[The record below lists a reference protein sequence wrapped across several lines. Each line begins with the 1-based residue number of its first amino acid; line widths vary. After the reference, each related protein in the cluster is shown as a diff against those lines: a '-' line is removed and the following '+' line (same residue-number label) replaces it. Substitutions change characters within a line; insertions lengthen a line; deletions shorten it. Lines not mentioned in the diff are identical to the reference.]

1 MYEHIPDLNF
11 VNHEEEV
18 QAIEAE
24 QYSSTRTH
32 NNRLPDTQRRQQLSR
47 DLQLPLSV
55 QQEQVEPVD
64 EILREFP
71 ELTASMQEV
80 GNKQLAAGTLSNYQA
95 AISKFQD
102 FCADHSYQYSDIT
115 EKVVI
120 HYIVDLNHRKVSYSV
135 LCQVRPALT
144 LLQEWHNGVATV
156 FTDRVTRI
164 LDGALRAA
172 AERKPPVKKAGEVP
186 FQWLED
192 TVKQHFWKSD
202 EVDTRSDPYTC
213 RTVFRVVFEYFTFCR
228 FADFQKLQARH
239 IQPVGTDLLVTF
251 PTAKNDQMHNG
262 QTTILKANGTDM
274 CPVRITHKFCQ
285 IVGLKIGSDH
295 KDSRHLH
302 CRIRKQ
308 AGGWAAV
315 AGGPASASKAREEL
329 AKLLRSSGMCDK
341 GITDKSFKM
350 LGVTRMMEAGASAD
364 ETALHGRWRTPSM
377 PLRYKHNST
386 AFKTAMAAKVPFSG
400 SIGSDTE

>member
-24 QYSSTRTH
+24 QSSSIRTH
-32 NNRLPDTQRRQQLSR
+32 NNRLPGTQRRQQLSR

-186 FQWLED
+186 FQWLEN
-192 TVKQHFWKSD
+192 TVKQH
-202 EVDTRSDPYTC
+202 
-213 RTVFRVVFEYFTFCR
+213 
-228 FADFQKLQARH
+228 
-239 IQPVGTDLLVTF
+239 
-251 PTAKNDQMHNG
+251 DQMHKG
-262 QTTILKANGTDM
+262 QTTILKANDTDM

-285 IVGLKIGSDH
+285 LVGLKIGAEH

-308 AGGWAAV
+308 AGGWAAA
-315 AGGPASASKAREEL
+315 AGSPASASKAREEL
-329 AKLLRSSGMCDK
+329 AKLLRSSGMSDK

-350 LGVTRMMEAGASAD
+350 LGVTRMMEAGASAE